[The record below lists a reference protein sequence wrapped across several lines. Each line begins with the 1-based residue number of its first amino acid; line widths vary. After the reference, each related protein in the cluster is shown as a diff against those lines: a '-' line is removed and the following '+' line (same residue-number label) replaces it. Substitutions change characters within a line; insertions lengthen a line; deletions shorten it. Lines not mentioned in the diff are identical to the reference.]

1 VLSAWARRVTKL
13 RLSKGRV
20 PESSSTM
27 SSSPLT
33 HRQVVGRIC
42 VAAAAVGLCL
52 SAVSAKVSKTPAAS
66 VTAVPV
72 AAVKE
77 AHAAWRD
84 GNAARLSQV
93 APQLRGNAMAPYADY
108 WQIRLAPEDKRIQ
121 EFLGRYPGTFL
132 AERLREDWLRGVARR
147 GDWAL
152 LASAYSALEAPR
164 SDVTCWALNARQVL
178 SDKTSDK
185 QGDKRVAA
193 DFLSTQWQVWR
204 DLPEGCAVAAR
215 SLALNN
221 QIPATAIWTRA
232 RALVGLNEVSAARRT
247 LALLPAK
254 LAPSPPQLELA
265 FSAPQRMLDRGLFN
279 GRSAIERELAAFAVA
294 RVASTD
300 PQRAARYL
308 DVQPLR
314 LDAAQRAWGFSQA
327 ALVAARRLQPEALV
341 WFARAQAGELTDEHC
356 AWWARTALRAQAWP
370 DVRVAIERMTPAAQ
384 KEARWQYWLGRALA
398 RSSTPGDTKKAE
410 ALWAAAAAEH
420 GFYGQLARESMGSLP
435 PEIAPPAKARR
446 GRFAASK
453 PASAAA
459 TTTTTATA
467 PSVATAVTS
476 PAPPSR
482 AEIDTVARDP
492 AIQRAVALQRA
503 GLGADASGEWNWAVR
518 RFDDRQLAAA
528 SRYAH
533 QLSIWNRGMD
543 SSERTVLAHDMST
556 RYPRPFQSIVRP
568 AAKQFGVDEALVY
581 SVMHQES
588 RFSPGVA
595 SGAGARGLMQVMPA
609 TGTWLAGQ
617 LGWSGFSLDWLDE
630 PQRNV
635 TLGSRYLKQLKGD
648 LAGSTV
654 QAVAGYNAGP
664 GRAVSWRGTRPM
676 EGAIY
681 AESIPIDET
690 RDYVKRVM
698 AASLH
703 YDNLLGHAPQRLAA
717 RLGMVEPTRVAGQTV
732 AAAAGFQAATLRA
745 KN

>member
-1 VLSAWARRVTKL
+1 MRSRH
-13 RLSKGRV
+13 
-20 PESSSTM
+20 P
-27 SSSPLT
+27 PL
-33 HRQVVGRIC
+33 QRILHQLC
-42 VAAAAVGLCL
+42 AAAAAWWLCAGGVHAKL
-52 SAVSAKVSKTPAAS
+52 QKASADAVSAPAISAAS
-66 VTAVPV
+66 I

-84 GNAARLSQV
+84 GNAARLSQI

-152 LASAYSALEAPR
+152 LASAYPALEAPR
-164 SDVTCWALNARQVL
+164 SDVACWALNARHVGG
-178 SDKTSDK
+178 DKTVVSDLL
-185 QGDKRVAA
+185 A
-193 DFLSTQWQVWR
+193 TQWQQWR
-204 DLPEGCAVAAR
+204 DLPEGCAAAAR
-215 SLALNN
+215 SLARNN
-221 QIPATAIWTRA
+221 EIPASAVWTRA
-232 RALVGLNEVSAARRT
+232 RALVGLNEMSAARKT

-254 LAPSPPQLELA
+254 QAPSLPQLELA
-265 FSAPQRMLDRGLFN
+265 FGAPQRMLDRGLFN
-279 GRSAIERELAAFAVA
+279 GRSAVERELAAFAVA

-308 DVQPLR
+308 DTQPVR
-314 LDAAQRAWGFSQA
+314 LDAVQRGWAFSQA
-327 ALVAARRLQPEALV
+327 ALTAARRLQPEALV

-370 DVRVAIERMTPAAQ
+370 DVRVAIERMTPTAQ

-398 RSSTPGDTKKAE
+398 RSSTPGDVKKAE
-410 ALWAAAAAEH
+410 ALWANAAKEH
-420 GFYGQLARESMGSLP
+420 GFYGQLALESMGSLP
-435 PEIAPPAKARR
+435 PQTTAPAKTFRR
-446 GRFAASK
+446 RFAASK
-453 PASAAA
+453 PAAPTPRAAMP
-459 TTTTTATA
+459 ATA
-467 PSVATAVTS
+467 ALAST
-476 PAPPSR
+476 PPPTR
-482 AEIDTVARDP
+482 AEIDSVARDP
-492 AIQRAVALQRA
+492 AIHRAVTLHRA
-503 GLGADASGEWNWAVR
+503 GLSADASTEWGWAVR

-533 QLSIWNRGMD
+533 QLNIWNRGID
-543 SSERTVLAHDMST
+543 SSERTVSAHDIST
-556 RYPRPFQSIVRP
+556 RYPRPFQALVRP

-588 RFSPGVA
+588 RFSPNVSSGV
-595 SGAGARGLMQVMPA
+595 GARGLMQVMPT

-617 LGWSGFSLDWLDE
+617 LGWSNFSVDWLDE

-635 TLGSRYLKQLKGD
+635 TLGARYLRQLKSD
-648 LAGSTV
+648 LGGSTV

-676 EGAIY
+676 EGAVY
-681 AESIPIDET
+681 VESIPFDET

-703 YDNLLGHAPQRLAA
+703 YDTLLGHAPQRLAV
-717 RLGMVEPTRVAGQTV
+717 RLGVVEPTRVAGQTV
-732 AAAAGFQAATLRA
+732 AANAGFQAATLRV
-745 KN
+745 KI

>member
-1 VLSAWARRVTKL
+1 
-13 RLSKGRV
+13 
-20 PESSSTM
+20 M
-27 SSSPLT
+27 
-33 HRQVVGRIC
+33 
-42 VAAAAVGLCL
+42 AAAAMVMCASGAEAKTQK
-52 SAVSAKVSKTPAAS
+52 SAAADVVSAAS
-66 VTAVPV
+66 V
-72 AAVKE
+72 AAVRE

-84 GNAARLSQV
+84 GNATRLSQL

-152 LASAYSALEAPR
+152 LASAYPALEAPR
-164 SDVTCWALNARQVL
+164 SDVACWALNARQV
-178 SDKTSDK
+178 
-185 QGDKRVAA
+185 QGDKAVAA
-193 DFLSTQWQVWR
+193 DLLATQWQQWR
-204 DLPEGCAVAAR
+204 DLPEGCAVVAR
-215 SLALNN
+215 SLARNN
-221 QIPATAIWTRA
+221 EIPAAAIWTRA
-232 RALVGLNEVSAARRT
+232 RALVGLNEVTAARKT

-254 LAPSPPQLELA
+254 QAPSLPQLELA

-308 DVQPLR
+308 DIQPVR
-314 LDAAQRAWGFSQA
+314 LDAAQRGWGFSQA

-370 DVRVAIERMTPAAQ
+370 DVRVAIERMTATAQ

-398 RSSTPGDTKKAE
+398 QSSTPGDAKKAE
-410 ALWAAAAAEH
+410 ALWASAAKEH
-420 GFYGQLARESMGSLP
+420 GFYGQLALESMGTLP
-435 PEIAPPAKARR
+435 LEAAAPAKTLRR
-446 GRFAASK
+446 RFAAAK
-453 PASAAA
+453 PAASAAS
-459 TTTTTATA
+459 A
-467 PSVATAVTS
+467 PLIASAAS
-476 PAPPSR
+476 APVVPLTPPTR
-482 AEIDTVARDP
+482 TEMDAIARDP
-492 AIQRAVALQRA
+492 AIQRAVTLQRA
-503 GLGADASGEWNWAVR
+503 GLSADASTEWGWAVR
-518 RFDDRQLAAA
+518 RFNDRQLAAA

-533 QLSIWNRGMD
+533 QLNIWNRGID
-543 SSERTVLAHDMST
+543 SSEHTVSAHDIST
-556 RYPRPFQSIVRP
+556 RYPRPFQAIVRP

-588 RFSPGVA
+588 RFSPSVSSGV
-595 SGAGARGLMQVMPA
+595 GARGLMQVMPA
-609 TGTWLAGQ
+609 TGSWLAGQ
-617 LGWSGFSLDWLDE
+617 LGWSNFSVDWLDE

-635 TLGSRYLKQLKGD
+635 TLGARYLKQLKGD

-676 EGAIY
+676 EGAVY
-681 AESIPIDET
+681 VESIPFDET

-698 AASLH
+698 TAALH
-703 YDNLLGHAPQRLAA
+703 YDHLLGHAPQRLAA
-717 RLGMVEPTRVAGQTV
+717 RLGVVEPTRVAGQTV
-732 AAAAGFQAATLRA
+732 AAAAGFQAATLRV

>member
-1 VLSAWARRVTKL
+1 MNRPPPPRQRVFS
-13 RLSKGRV
+13 RFC
-20 PESSSTM
+20 M
-27 SSSPLT
+27 AAA
-33 HRQVVGRIC
+33 VVVMC
-42 VAAAAVGLCL
+42 ASAAAAKTQKSPAADV
-52 SAVSAKVSKTPAAS
+52 VSAAS
-66 VTAVPV
+66 V
-72 AAVKE
+72 AAVRE

-84 GNAARLSQV
+84 GNATRLIQV

-121 EFLGRYPGTFL
+121 EFLARYPGTFL

-152 LASAYSALEAPR
+152 LASAYPALEAPR
-164 SDVTCWALNARQVL
+164 SDVACWALNARQI
-178 SDKTSDK
+178 
-185 QGDKRVAA
+185 QGDNTVAA
-193 DFLSTQWQVWR
+193 DLLATHWQQWR

-215 SLALNN
+215 SLARNN
-221 QIPATAIWTRA
+221 EIPATAIWTRA
-232 RALVGLNEVSAARRT
+232 RALVGLNEVTAARKT

-254 LAPSPPQLELA
+254 QAPSLPQLELA

-279 GRSAIERELAAFAVA
+279 GRSAVERELAAFAVA
-294 RVASTD
+294 RLASTD

-308 DVQPLR
+308 DIQPVR

-398 RSSTPGDTKKAE
+398 QSSTPGDAKRAE
-410 ALWAAAAAEH
+410 ALWATAAKEH
-420 GFYGQLARESMGSLP
+420 GFYGQLALESMGSLP
-435 PEIAPPAKARR
+435 VEVAPPVKTSRR
-446 GRFAASK
+446 RFARAK
-453 PASAAA
+453 PATAAA
-459 TTTTTATA
+459 SA
-467 PSVATAVTS
+467 PALALAAS
-476 PAPPSR
+476 APVVLPTR
-482 AEIDTVARDP
+482 TEIDTVARDP
-492 AIQRAVALQRA
+492 GIQRAVTLQRA
-503 GLGADASGEWNWAVR
+503 GLSADASTEWSWAVR
-518 RFDDRQLAAA
+518 RYDDRQLAAA

-533 QLSIWNRGMD
+533 QLNIWNRGID
-543 SSERTVLAHDMST
+543 SSERTVSTHDIST
-556 RYPRPFQSIVRP
+556 RYPRPFQTIVRP

-588 RFSPGVA
+588 RFSPNVS
-595 SGAGARGLMQVMPA
+595 SGAGARGLMQVMPT

-617 LGWSGFSLDWLDE
+617 LGWSNFSVDWLDE

-635 TLGSRYLKQLKGD
+635 TLGARYLRQLKAD

-676 EGAIY
+676 EGAVY
-681 AESIPIDET
+681 VESIPFDET

-698 AASLH
+698 TAALH
-703 YDNLLGHAPQRLAA
+703 YDHLLGHAPQPLAA
-717 RLGMVEPTRVAGQTV
+717 RLGVIEPTRVAGQTV
-732 AAAAGFQAATLRA
+732 VANAGFQAATLRG

>member
-1 VLSAWARRVTKL
+1 MLSTPAKRQVNAQMR
-13 RLSKGRV
+13 KGRV
-20 PESSSTM
+20 PESLPAM
-27 SSSPLT
+27 SSPFLSRSPSL
-33 HRQVVGRIC
+33 RRLCV
-42 VAAAAVGLCL
+42 VAAALGICVGGAL
-52 SAVSAKVSKTPAAS
+52 AKVGKAAAES
-66 VTAVPV
+66 TASV

-84 GNAARLSQV
+84 GNAARLNQV

-121 EFLGRYPGTFL
+121 EFLARYPGTFL
-132 AERLREDWLRGVARR
+132 AERLREDWLRGVAKR

-152 LASAYSALEAPR
+152 LASAYPALEAPR
-164 SDVTCWALNARQVL
+164 SDVTCWALNARQVG
-178 SDKTSDK
+178 
-185 QGDKRVAA
+185 GDKRVATE
-193 DFLSTQWQVWR
+193 FLTTQWLLWR
-204 DLPEGCAVAAR
+204 DLPDGCALVAR
-215 SLALNN
+215 SLVRHNE
-221 QIPATAIWTRA
+221 IPAAAVWTRA
-232 RALVGLNEVSAARRT
+232 RALVGLNEVTAARKT

-254 LAPSPPQLELA
+254 QAPSPPQLELA
-265 FSAPQRMLDRGLFN
+265 FSAPQRMLERGLFN

-300 PQRAARYL
+300 PLRAARYL
-308 DVQPLR
+308 DTQPVR

-327 ALVAARRLQPEALV
+327 ALVSARRLQPEALV

-370 DVRVAIERMTPAAQ
+370 DVRVAIERMTPTAQ

-398 RSSTPGDTKKAE
+398 QSSTPGDGKKAE
-410 ALWAAAAAEH
+410 ALWASASAEH
-420 GFYGQLARESMGSLP
+420 GFYGQLALESMGSVPPEFLP
-435 PEIAPPAKARR
+435 PTKARR
-446 GRFAASK
+446 GRFAASR
-453 PASAAA
+453 PAPAVAAASAP
-459 TTTTTATA
+459 ATA
-467 PSVATAVTS
+467 ASAQAVAAS
-476 PAPPSR
+476 AIPPTR
-482 AEIDTVARDP
+482 AEIDAVARDP
-492 AIQRAVALQRA
+492 AVQRAVALHRA
-503 GLGADASGEWNWAVR
+503 GLSLDASGEWNWAVR
-518 RFDDRQLAAA
+518 RFNDRQLAAA

-543 SSERTVLAHDMST
+543 ISERTAKSHDLNT

-581 SVMHQES
+581 SVIHQES

-595 SGAGARGLMQVMPA
+595 SSAGARGLMQVMPA

-617 LGWSGFSLDWLDE
+617 LGWSDFSVDWLDE

-635 TLGSRYLKQLKGD
+635 TLGARYLKQLRSD

-664 GRAVSWRGTRPM
+664 GRAVSWRGTQPM
-676 EGAIY
+676 EGAVY

-698 AASLH
+698 SSSLH
-703 YDNLLGHAPQRLAA
+703 YDNLLGRTPQRLSE
-717 RLGMVEPTRVAGQTV
+717 RLGVVQPTRVAAQTV
-732 AAAAGFQAATLRA
+732 AAAAGFQAATLRV

>member
-1 VLSAWARRVTKL
+1 MAAA
-13 RLSKGRV
+13 
-20 PESSSTM
+20 
-27 SSSPLT
+27 
-33 HRQVVGRIC
+33 VVVMC
-42 VAAAAVGLCL
+42 ASAAAAKTQKSPAAEV
-52 SAVSAKVSKTPAAS
+52 VSATS
-66 VTAVPV
+66 V
-72 AAVKE
+72 AAVRE

-84 GNAARLSQV
+84 GNATRLSQV

-152 LASAYSALEAPR
+152 LASAYPALEAPR
-164 SDVTCWALNARQVL
+164 SDVSCWALNARQI
-178 SDKTSDK
+178 
-185 QGDKRVAA
+185 QGDKTVAA
-193 DFLSTQWQVWR
+193 DLLATQWQQRR

-215 SLALNN
+215 SLARNN
-221 QIPATAIWTRA
+221 EIPATAIWTRA
-232 RALVGLNEVSAARRT
+232 RALVGLNEVTAARKT

-254 LAPSPPQLELA
+254 QAPSAPQLELA

-279 GRSAIERELAAFAVA
+279 GRSAVERELAAFAVA

-308 DVQPLR
+308 DIQPVR
-314 LDAAQRAWGFSQA
+314 LDAAQRGWAFSQA

-370 DVRVAIERMTPAAQ
+370 DVRVAIERMTAAAQ

-398 RSSTPGDTKKAE
+398 QSSTPGDAKKAE
-410 ALWAAAAAEH
+410 ALWAAASKEH
-420 GFYGQLARESMGSLP
+420 GFYGQLALESMGSLP
-435 PEIAPPAKARR
+435 VEVAAPVKMFRR
-446 GRFAASK
+446 RFATAKTATATASA
-453 PASAAA
+453 PVIASAAS
-459 TTTTTATA
+459 A
-467 PSVATAVTS
+467 PLTPPTP
-476 PAPPSR
+476 PAPPTR
-482 AEIDTVARDP
+482 TEIDAIARDP
-492 AIQRAVALQRA
+492 AIQRAVTLQRA
-503 GLGADASGEWNWAVR
+503 GLGADASTEWGWAVR

-533 QLSIWNRGMD
+533 QLNIWNRGID
-543 SSERTVLAHDMST
+543 SSERTVSTHDIST
-556 RYPRPFQSIVRP
+556 RYPRPFQAIVRP

-588 RFSPGVA
+588 RFSPSVSSGV
-595 SGAGARGLMQVMPA
+595 GARGLMQVMPT

-617 LGWSGFSLDWLDE
+617 LGWSNFSVDWLDE

-635 TLGSRYLKQLKGD
+635 TLGARYLRQLKAD

-676 EGAIY
+676 EGAVY
-681 AESIPIDET
+681 VESIPFDET

-703 YDNLLGHAPQRLAA
+703 YDHLLGHAPQRLAA
-717 RLGMVEPTRVAGQTV
+717 RLGVVEPTRVAGQTV
-732 AAAAGFQAATLRA
+732 AANAGFQAATMRV

>member
-1 VLSAWARRVTKL
+1 MN
-13 RLSKGRV
+13 G
-20 PESSSTM
+20 
-27 SSSPLT
+27 
-33 HRQVVGRIC
+33 
-42 VAAAAVGLCL
+42 AV
-52 SAVSAKVSKTPAAS
+52 AKVSKAAAESMAS
-66 VTAVPV
+66 VAV
-72 AAVKE
+72 VKE

-84 GNAARLSQV
+84 GNATRLSQV

-152 LASAYSALEAPR
+152 LASAYPALEAPR
-164 SDVTCWALNARQVL
+164 SDVACWALNARQVRGDKSRDKSSDKG
-178 SDKTSDK
+178 SDKT
-185 QGDKRVAA
+185 VAA
-193 DFLSTQWQVWR
+193 DLLATHWQQWR
-204 DLPEGCAVAAR
+204 DLPEGCALVAR
-215 SLALNN
+215 SLARNN
-221 QIPATAIWTRA
+221 EIPAAAIWTRA

-254 LAPSPPQLELA
+254 QAPSPPQLELA
-265 FSAPQRMLDRGLFN
+265 FSAPQRMLERGLFN

-308 DVQPLR
+308 DIQPVR
-314 LDAAQRAWGFSQA
+314 LDATQRAWGFSQA
-327 ALVAARRLQPEALV
+327 ALVSARRLQPEALV

-370 DVRVAIERMTPAAQ
+370 DVRVAIERMTPTAQ

-398 RSSTPGDTKKAE
+398 HSSTPGDEKKAE
-410 ALWAAAAAEH
+410 ALWAAAATEH
-420 GFYGQLARESMGSLP
+420 GFYGQLALESMGSLP
-435 PEIAPPAKARR
+435 PETAVPAKAVRK
-446 GRFAASK
+446 RFAAAK
-453 PASAAA
+453 PAVVTASASAAA
-459 TTTTTATA
+459 SEATNAAALATSAAAPVTTPSTTPT
-467 PSVATAVTS
+467 
-476 PAPPSR
+476 R
-482 AEIDTVARDP
+482 IEIDTVARNP

-533 QLSIWNRGMD
+533 QLNIWNRGID
-543 SSERTVLAHDMST
+543 SSERTAKLHDMST

-595 SGAGARGLMQVMPA
+595 SSVGARGLMQVMPT

-617 LGWSGFSLDWLDE
+617 LGWSNFSVDWLDE

-635 TLGSRYLKQLKGD
+635 SLGARYLKQLRGD

-654 QAVAGYNAGP
+654 QAVAAYNAGP

-676 EGAIY
+676 EGAVY
-681 AESIPIDET
+681 AESIPFDET

-698 AASLH
+698 SASLH
-703 YDNLLGHAPQRLAA
+703 YDNLLGHAPQRLST
-717 RLGMVEPTRVAGQTV
+717 RLGTVEPTRVAGQAV
-732 AAAAGFQAATLRA
+732 AANAGFQAATLRV

>member
-1 VLSAWARRVTKL
+1 VARKTNEVLR
-13 RLSKGRV
+13 KGRV
-20 PESSSTM
+20 PESPSAMKT
-27 SSSPLT
+27 PLFS
-33 HRQVVGRIC
+33 RQQISRLFC
-42 VAAAAVGLCL
+42 AVATAACMGGAVG
-52 SAVSAKVSKTPAAS
+52 KVNKTPASSATALAS
-66 VTAVPV
+66 V

-77 AHAAWRD
+77 AHAAWRE

-93 APQLRGNAMAPYADY
+93 APELRNNAMAPYAEY

-132 AERLREDWLRGVARR
+132 AERLREDWLRGLARR

-152 LASAYSALEAPR
+152 LASAYPALEAPR
-164 SDVTCWALNARQVL
+164 SDVACWALNARQIR
-178 SDKTSDK
+178 DDK
-185 QGDKRVAA
+185 QSDKRVAA
-193 DFLSTQWQVWR
+193 DLLNTHWQQWR
-204 DLPEGCAVAAR
+204 DLPEGCALVAR
-215 SLALNN
+215 SLARNN
-221 QIPATAIWTRA
+221 EIPAAAIWTRA

-254 LAPSPPQLELA
+254 QAPSPPQLELA

-308 DVQPLR
+308 DTHPVR

-327 ALVAARRLQPEALV
+327 ALVSARRLQPEALV

-398 RSSTPGDTKKAE
+398 ASSTPGDAKKAE
-410 ALWAAAAAEH
+410 ALWAKASTEH
-420 GFYGQLARESMGSLP
+420 GFYGQLALESIGSLP
-435 PEIAPPAKARR
+435 PEVAAPATTRR
-446 GRFAASK
+446 RRFAAAK
-453 PASAAA
+453 PATAASAA
-459 TTTTTATA
+459 
-467 PSVATAVTS
+467 
-476 PAPPSR
+476 PAPAAIASAATIPTR
-482 AEIDTVARDP
+482 AEIDTIARDP

-503 GLGADASGEWNWAVR
+503 GLGLEASGEWNWAVR
-518 RFDDRQLAAA
+518 KFDDRQLATA

-533 QLSIWNRGMD
+533 QLNIWNRGID
-543 SSERTVLAHDMST
+543 SSERTVAAHDMST
-556 RYPRPFQSIVRP
+556 RYPRPFQAIVRP

-588 RFSPGVA
+588 RFSPGVS
-595 SGAGARGLMQVMPA
+595 SGVGARGLMQVMPT
-609 TGTWLAGQ
+609 TGMWLAGQ
-617 LGWSGFSLDWLDE
+617 LGWANFSTDWLDE

-635 TLGSRYLKQLKGD
+635 TLGARYLRQLKGD

-664 GRAVSWRGTRPM
+664 GRAVSWRGTRAM

-681 AESIPIDET
+681 AETIPIDET

-698 AASLH
+698 SSSLH
-703 YDNLLGHAPQRLAA
+703 YDNLLGHAPQRLSA
-717 RLGMVEPTRVAGQTV
+717 RLGVVEPTRVAAQNV
-732 AAAAGFQAATLRA
+732 AAAAGFQAGALRV